1 MSRRRREI
9 CGEGDTFGDSNEPFF
24 YVLVKKD
31 SDLAK
36 LEAFEKSKKRVTAG

>member
-1 MSRRRREI
+1 MGRVTLLVTAMSL
-9 CGEGDTFGDSNEPFF
+9 FF
-24 YVLVKKD
+24 VVVVLVKKD